1 MSREDEI
8 KANLNEVQEKSDKV
22 CDNTSVGIMIRRDDK
37 VLLIER
43 KKPPFGFAPPAGHV
57 DDHGS
62 FEQAAKDEVHEE
74 VGLTVVSLKLL
85 DERKRENYCR
95 RKGGTWHQWKLY
107 EAQVE
112 GELEPSLD
120 ETKQA
125 GWYSKEQVEELSKR
139 TEKYLAG
146 EISEEEWQ
154 NKPGLETTWLQWSK
168 EIKII

>member
-8 KANLNEVQEKSDKV
+8 KANLKEVQEKSDKV
-22 CDNTSVGIMIRRDDK
+22 CDNTSVGIIIRKDDK

-62 FEQAAKDEVHEE
+62 FEQAAKDEVYEE
-74 VGLTVVSLKLL
+74 VGLTVVGLKLV

-107 EAQVE
+107 EAEVE
-112 GELEPSLD
+112 GELDPSRD

-125 GWYSKEQVEELSKR
+125 GWYSKEQIEGLAQR

-146 EISEEEWQ
+146 EIPEEEWQ
-154 NKPGLETTWLQWSK
+154 NNPGLETTWLQWSK
-168 EIKII
+168 EIKML